1 MMTITFEPQLKR
13 YRNQVLVFALTVL
26 FFCSSIFSIA
36 QKSPH
41 IAGDIVIST
50 KTGQLTC
57 NLTISELPDLKHRYE
72 ILLNKG
78 MNIKFFKDSTGKVL
92 TYSGWYDGK
101 MRRDGQ
107 IYKLGMYADTL
118 PLPSKFYISYTGGFP
133 VYTDTLHSFDFKGL
147 IAFNGK
153 TLRAAEQSL
162 WYPVIYD
169 KINDRMLGNVTYD
182 LKVTCTDCS
191 NIYVNGSDPVTSNT
205 AQVSSSIPTPLL
217 LFAGDYSVKKESGLT
232 LLNANISSL
241 EQKVLADIIKSI
253 QEFYVAKLNL
263 PYTQNLVFLEHQ
275 PIKPMHPKA
284 TWGFATYPTFAIAG
298 KGFNSQIDTKGN
310 RFNDTAT
317 HKFYAHELAHYYFG
331 TVLKPNDNLYWFF
344 TESLAEYMS
353 FKATEHFYGDSYQNV
368 YMKIPEEAFAN
379 ARVIPLNKITHPE
392 QISSFYRYTYAPFL
406 IVGLEKIVGIKK
418 IYSFLREI
426 LNEKNTKTNYE
437 YLKQCALKSG
447 ISNAEWTQFE
457 EEFINVSN
465 CRDIVLK
472 LSNEK

>member
-1 MMTITFEPQLKR
+1 MPIQLKKQR
-13 YRNQVLVFALTVL
+13 KRNKNRVLLFALFVS
-26 FFCSSIFSIA
+26 FFCSNISSIA
-36 QKSPH
+36 QQSPH
-41 IAGDIVIST
+41 ITGDVLIST

-57 NLTISELPDLKHRYE
+57 NLTISQLPDIKHQYE

-118 PLPSKFYISYTGGFP
+118 PLPSKFYVSYTGGFP

-169 KINDRMLGNVTYD
+169 KINDRMLANVTYD
-182 LKVTCTDCS
+182 LHVKCTDCS
-191 NIYVNGSDPVTSNT
+191 NIFMNGSDPVTSNT

-217 LFAGDYSVKKESGLT
+217 LFIGDYSVKKESGLT
-232 LLNANISSL
+232 LLNTNISSA
-241 EQKVLADIIKSI
+241 EQKVFTSIIKSI
-253 QEFYVAKLNL
+253 QEFYVKKLNL

-284 TWGFATYPTFAIAG
+284 TWGFVTYPTFAIAG
-298 KGFNSQIDTKGN
+298 KGFNSQIDTKTN

-317 HKFYAHELAHYYFG
+317 HKLYAHELAHYYFG
-331 TVLKPNDNLYWFF
+331 TVLMPNDNLFWFF
-344 TESLAEYMS
+344 SESLAEYMS
-353 FKATEHFYGDSYQNV
+353 FKATEHFYGNSYRRA
-368 YMKIPEEAFAN
+368 YMKIPEETFAN
-379 ARVIPLNKITHPE
+379 SRVIPLNKITHPE
-392 QISSFYRYTYAPFL
+392 QISAFYRYTYAPFL
-406 IVGLEKIVGIKK
+406 IVGLEKIVGINK
-418 IYSFLREI
+418 IYSFLQVI
-426 LNEKNTKTNYE
+426 LNERNTKTDYE
-437 YLKQCALKSG
+437 YFKQCALKSG

-457 EEFINVSN
+457 EEFINVTN
-465 CRDIVLK
+465 CKDIVMK
-472 LSNEK
+472 LRYDK